1 MKIKKNLT
9 KDIKMFIKRGDG
21 QILSVVKTDS
31 EKESKK
37 NNISNEREEIE
48 NNNINSEN
56 KKNK

>member
-1 MKIKKNLT
+1 
-9 KDIKMFIKRGDG
+9 MFIKRGDG